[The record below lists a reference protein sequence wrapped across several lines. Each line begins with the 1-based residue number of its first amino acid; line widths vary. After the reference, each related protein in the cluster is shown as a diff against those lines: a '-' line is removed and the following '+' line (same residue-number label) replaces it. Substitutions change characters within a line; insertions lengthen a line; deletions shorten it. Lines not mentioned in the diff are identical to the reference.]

1 MKCPYCGIHFHDN
14 WDENPFLRHNGRL
27 TRISLKDAQKRNYMW
42 RYRTAD
48 CPGCDGITIQI
59 GTAWVTGQDRSSWAR
74 VQPRG
79 ANRGPVPDEIPP
91 PIAQD
96 YVEACNVLPVSAK
109 ASAALSRR
117 CLQHMLRSHGYKAKD
132 LANEI
137 DLLLK
142 ETDPLKALPMRLR
155 ETIDAIR
162 NFGNFAAHPNEDKAT
177 LEIINV
183 EPHEAEWC
191 LETIEELF
199 EHFYV
204 GPAIAAAKKAALNA
218 KLFAGGKPQAKG

>member
-1 MKCPYCGIHFHDN
+1 VATGIIAPRFVR
-14 WDENPFLRHNGRL
+14 ELSVGGL
-27 TRISLKDAQKRNYMW
+27 TIE
-42 RYRTAD
+42 
-48 CPGCDGITIQI
+48 I
-59 GTAWVTGQDRSSWAR
+59 GTSDSMGNVMWGQ
-74 VQPRG
+74 VFPVG
-79 ANRGPVPDEIPP
+79 ANRGPVPKDVPEH
-91 PIAQD
+91 IAQD
-96 YVEACNVLPVSAK
+96 YVEACNVLPISAK

-117 CLQHMLRSHGYKAKD
+117 CLQHMLRDHCYKAKD

-137 DLLLK
+137 DLLLN
-142 ETDPLKALPMRLR
+142 ETNPLKALPAKLR

-162 NFGNFAAHPNEDKAT
+162 NFGNFAAHPNENKAT
-177 LEIINV
+177 LEIIDV

-218 KLFAGGKPQAKG
+218 KLASGGKPQAK